1 MKIDISD
8 IILNT
13 NREATYQVA
22 LDTQVIENGG
32 VEYSISKKKPF
43 DLRLNNK
50 DDQKIL
56 ISGST
61 EVEVLM
67 PCDRCLKDVRIT
79 FPIMIERSLELR
91 DGHVITDPDEE
102 EDLFFE
108 DHHLDVNRLIYD
120 EILVD
125 WPAKVLCKE
134 DCKGL
139 CSVCGH
145 DLNKGDCGCNR
156 TVLDPRMAKFQDV
169 FNEFKE
175 V

>member
-8 IILNT
+8 IILNA
-13 NREATYQVA
+13 NRKEDYQVEFDDA
-22 LDTQVIENGG
+22 SIVVGG
-32 VEYSISKKKPF
+32 TEYSISKKKPF

-61 EVEVLM
+61 EVEIVM
-67 PCDRCLKDVRIT
+67 QCDRCLNDVRIL
-79 FPIMIERSLELR
+79 FPIMIERSLDLR

-102 EDLFFE
+102 EDTFFE

-145 DLNKGDCGCNR
+145 DLNQGDCGCNR